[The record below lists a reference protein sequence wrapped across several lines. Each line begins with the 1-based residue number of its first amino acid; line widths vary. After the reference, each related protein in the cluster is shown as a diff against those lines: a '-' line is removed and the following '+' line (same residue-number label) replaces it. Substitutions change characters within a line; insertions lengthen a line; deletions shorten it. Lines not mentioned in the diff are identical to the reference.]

1 MKENERAQLVLMSQ
15 LLYHHTDMAHVWTKM
30 LYDETDSAELVEL
43 AKSLWSIVG
52 PQTCDAEWLQST
64 VVAWRNSRFAPAA
77 AAMLG
82 AFITSKPGPTEPPH
96 TAIGAL
102 DPQPQFRALS
112 GVWKAKNA
120 CIVTRVEEHSA
131 VLRVRNDAGSRPH
144 HLMASRWSYD
154 GIGRFE
160 SEGAIGRRGV
170 AVNDPVWV
178 YMDVQCYPTIITPR
192 ESK

>member
-1 MKENERAQLVLMSQ
+1 MKKNERAQLELMSQ
-15 LLYHHTDMAHVWTKM
+15 LLYHHPDMAHVWTKM

-64 VVAWRNSRFAPAA
+64 MVAWRNSRFAPAA
-77 AAMLG
+77 VMLS
-82 AFITSKPGPTEPPH
+82 AFMTAPPGPTEPPQ

-120 CIVTRVEEHSA
+120 CVITGVEEHSA
-131 VLRVRNDAGSRPH
+131 ILHVRNDAGSRPH
-144 HLMASRWSYD
+144 QLMTSRWAYD

-160 SEGAIGRRGV
+160 SESGIGRRSI

-178 YMDVQCYPTIITPR
+178 YMDAQCYPTIVTPR
-192 ESK
+192 KVK